1 METSKKSIETVF
13 SYQSGNAEFT
23 ITLTMHTNVTNG
35 FDFIVQREELGD
47 VIEGVIMNLS
57 EPVAC
62 LPISFD
68 ILIYSSVKGTQ
79 KLFTTPYRATL
90 EVSALS
96 FPDSNIPFQ
105 VLAYPEFELSE
116 RMYIKGFDNFRY

>member
-1 METSKKSIETVF
+1 METSKKSIETVY
-13 SYQSGNAEFT
+13 SYQNGNAKFT
-23 ITLTMHTNVTNG
+23 ITLTMHTSVTNG

-47 VIEGVIMNLS
+47 VIEDIIMNLS

-68 ILIYSSVKGTQ
+68 ILVHSSVKGTQ

-90 EVSALS
+90 EVSELS

-105 VLAYPEFELSE
+105 VLTYPEFELSE
-116 RMYIKGFDNFRY
+116 RKTIQSFRNFRY